1 MYKYKLMEDGIERSI
16 SSLTN
21 KEEQHNGDKYLYFCI
36 PIESCLSELKITFD
50 RSKAMKFL
58 KEKTYTVE
66 IYIKNEE
73 NLYVT
78 SYSSLLI
85 DN

>member
-1 MYKYKLMEDGIERSI
+1 MEDGIERSL
-16 SSLTN
+16 SSLIN
-21 KEEQHNGDKYLYFCI
+21 KEEFDHDDKYLYLCI
-36 PIESCLSELKITFD
+36 PIESCLSDLKITFD
-50 RSKAMKFL
+50 RDKATKFL
-58 KEKTYTVE
+58 KEKTYRVE
-66 IYIKNEE
+66 VYKKHEE

>member
-1 MYKYKLMEDGIERSI
+1 MEDGIERNL

-21 KEEQHNGDKYLYFCI
+21 KEEPDHEDKYLYLCI

-50 RSKAMKFL
+50 RVKANNFL
-58 KEKTYTVE
+58 KEKTHRVE

-73 NLYVT
+73 NLYVP
-78 SYSSLLI
+78 SYNSLLI
-85 DN
+85 NN